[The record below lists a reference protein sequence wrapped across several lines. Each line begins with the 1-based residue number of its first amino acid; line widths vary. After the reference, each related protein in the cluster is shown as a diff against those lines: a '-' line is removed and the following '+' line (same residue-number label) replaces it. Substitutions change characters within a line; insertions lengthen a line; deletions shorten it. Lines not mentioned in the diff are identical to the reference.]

1 MSNPLFS
8 EDVRPLTELKTKT
21 STLVEHVRRSRRP
34 MLLTKRGRGVAV
46 LLDLDEYETLVERAA
61 FIEAVKA
68 GSKAAKAGDLHAHS
82 EAEAILDSFG
92 ESHG

>member
-1 MSNPLFS
+1 MGNPLFS
-8 EDVRPLTELKTKT
+8 QDVRPLSELKTKT
-21 STLVEHVRRSRRP
+21 SALVEHVRRSRRP

-68 GSKAAKAGDLHAHS
+68 GAEAAKAGDLHEHS
-82 EAEAILDSFG
+82 EAEEILDTFG
-92 ESHG
+92 ERHG

>member
-1 MSNPLFS
+1 MGNPHFS
-8 EDVRPLTELKTKT
+8 EDVRPLTDLKTMT
-21 STLVEHVRRSRRP
+21 SILVEHVRRSRRP

-46 LLDLDEYETLVERAA
+46 LLDLDEYEQLVERAN

-68 GSKAAKAGDLHAHS
+68 GAAAAKAGDLHEHS